1 MKNISS
7 QVKLLIVFAVYLF
20 INITCQRELE
30 PLNQSDEAVIKDA
43 KEWWYGTFVKSSTYT
58 AINKSSPFAA
68 PEGYSEKKYP
78 RWKRAVTYEK
88 NGMTVVELPLAYEAT
103 RVLLPYMNDIATT
116 EEYNRIAKAVVHK
129 ILIFNM
135 PGGEKLVRTV
145 SLIPSRQYAKKHY
158 YDLSN
163 ITFKALPKDFNG
175 YQMVMKWDQTQIS
188 TTLIEN
194 GKEAKKLILGKYTK
208 SELQTRMK
216 AKNWTMS
223 ADGKSLQPRVATVMS
238 APGTLSSIPGVD
250 CGGSIYVP
258 NYVWVC
264 ITFDSGD
271 DIADQEDCERTGHWV
286 DDGNGTWIDLPQ
298 CADPEPPNPC
308 DTWNLGC
315 DDGGGGG
322 GTGSGPPPVTWSPDI
337 VLFSK
342 SPAGEKVLSISD
354 YLKCFSFE
362 MNASVTLYIDQ
373 PVVNSTATWS
383 GSITDPNV
391 GHTFISITQGNITRY
406 IGFYPS
412 TGINP
417 YSSDPSSQRS
427 IIKDENHSYD
437 VSLTMNNV
445 SGNKLMNLINF
456 IQTSPGTYNLNDYN
470 CTDFAVDC
478 MYQVG
483 ISLYSSQGT
492 WPGGGGDNPGNL
504 GQDVRNLQITNFPNI
519 SKNTTGGTS
528 GSNSG
533 NCN

>member
-1 MKNISS
+1 
-7 QVKLLIVFAVYLF
+7 
-20 INITCQRELE
+20 
-30 PLNQSDEAVIKDA
+30 
-43 KEWWYGTFVKSSTYT
+43 
-58 AINKSSPFAA
+58 
-68 PEGYSEKKYP
+68 
-78 RWKRAVTYEK
+78 
-88 NGMTVVELPLAYEAT
+88 MTVVELPLAYEAT

-264 ITFDSGD
+264 VTFDSGD

-308 DTWNLGC
+308 DTWNTGC
-315 DDGGGGG
+315 EGEGGGGGG
-322 GTGSGPPPVTWSPDI
+322 GTYNPNTLNNIINNIQNNFLLSTYNQIMQNNFNNKITNVIKDI
-337 VLFSK
+337 YGVS
-342 SPAGEKVLSISD
+342 EK
-354 YLKCFSFE
+354 
-362 MNASVTLYIDQ
+362 
-373 PVVNSTATWS
+373 
-383 GSITDPNV
+383 
-391 GHTFISITQGNITRY
+391 
-406 IGFYPS
+406 
-412 TGINP
+412 INL
-417 YSSDPSSQRS
+417 
-427 IIKDENHSYD
+427 IIKDVND
-437 VSLTMNNV
+437 LPIDKD
-445 SGNKLMNLINF
+445 G
-456 IQTSPGTYNLNDYN
+456 QTSVTRNQQNSNILNVELKLNVNELPNASREYTAATIYHECIHAILIYKN
-470 CTDFAVDC
+470 INIAQHNH
-478 MYQVG
+478 MALNYQGV
-483 ISLYSSQGT
+483 IKQALL
-492 WPGGGGDNPGNL
+492 DA
-504 GQDVRNLQITNFPNI
+504 FPNL
-519 SKNTTGGTS
+519 SNEYADALAWGDLENTAAFNILPQEKKTQIRNENQYQRLAVHRTA
-528 GSNSG
+528 
-533 NCN
+533 CN